1 MKPFFLAELEGSVAM
16 FWRQLSLKQQLLPP
30 TLFSEVSFSVIIKKQ
45 NLLFLHCQK
54 NSEKTKPR
62 GLCFFSH
69 QISVNHGYLFQNVCN
84 TIQHY
89 YGPNLVF
96 ICGVFFCF
104 FPLVCRVRLLGGLE
118 HQDVRDVLVQGHIFL
133 NTSLTEA
140 FCMAIVEAA
149 SCGLQ
154 VKKKSQYLESMY
166 PF

>member
-96 ICGVFFCF
+96 ISGVFFGF
-104 FPLVCRVRLLGGLE
+104 FLLYAGCVFLE
-118 HQDVRDVLVQGHIFL
+118 AWSTRMLEMSWSRGTFFSTL
-133 NTSLTEA
+133 RSLR
-140 FCMAIVEAA
+140 
-149 SCGLQ
+149 
-154 VKKKSQYLESMY
+154 
-166 PF
+166 PFVWLLWKQQAVVYR

>member
-1 MKPFFLAELEGSVAM
+1 MKPFFLAELKGSVAM

-96 ICGVFFCF
+96 ISGGFFLVFSSCMQGASSW
-104 FPLVCRVRLLGGLE
+104 RLGAPGCQRCPGPGA
-118 HQDVRDVLVQGHIFL
+118 HF
-133 NTSLTEA
+133 
-140 FCMAIVEAA
+140 
-149 SCGLQ
+149 
-154 VKKKSQYLESMY
+154 SQHFTY
-166 PF
+166 